1 MKLVYFGAEW
11 CSTCKSMYPIVK
23 KEMLR
28 YGITENS
35 KRFEY
40 VDVDQQLDRAT
51 YNNICNLPCIQI
63 EDENGDVLERY
74 VGMMNISDIKKVC
87 EKVK

>member
-11 CSTCKSMYPIVK
+11 CPTCKSMYPIVV
-23 KEMLR
+23 KELLR

-35 KRFEY
+35 AKFEY
-40 VDVDQQLDRAT
+40 VAADQQMDRMQ

-63 EDENGDVLERY
+63 EDGQDVIERH
-74 VGMMNISDIKKVC
+74 VGMMNISDIKKLC
-87 EKVK
+87 MKVK